1 MRTYLGNGENHEPST
16 AREEDAV
23 PSRGPG
29 PPHLPTFR
37 ACHAC
42 VRIPS
47 VLARVTVASAGR
59 GDDEVYMEH
68 GGPRDG
74 NGWNEVIGLGLG
86 LGLGLRDG
94 YG

>member
-1 MRTYLGNGENHEPST
+1 MQTYLGNGENHEPRT

-23 PSRGPG
+23 TSSGPG

-37 ACHAC
+37 AFRAV

-47 VLARVTVASAGR
+47 VLTLIRVKVASAGR

-74 NGWNEVIGLGLG
+74 
-86 LGLGLRDG
+86 DG
-94 YG
+94 